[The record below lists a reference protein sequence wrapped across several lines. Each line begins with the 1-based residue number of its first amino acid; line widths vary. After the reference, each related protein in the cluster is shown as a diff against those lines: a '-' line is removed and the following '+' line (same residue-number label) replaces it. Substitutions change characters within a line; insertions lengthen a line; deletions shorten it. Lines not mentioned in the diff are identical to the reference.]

1 MVLFYCNFFMY
12 FFYLFSSFYV
22 SYVLSISSS
31 SSFDRQCKLEGGKRF
46 LSMSTCRTL
55 TLGGH
60 SECSKGNPKIH
71 RKKKR
76 KKIGQSK
83 LGKKKNLASI
93 SSARVLSWLFG
104 CLMNTLRI
112 KSFAKCAINS
122 LLSCNGRHDANKMCK
137 LRGLSDCDKYQNRRR

>member
-1 MVLFYCNFFMY
+1 MH

-71 RKKKR
+71 RKKK
-76 KKIGQSK
+76 KKENWAKQAREKEK
-83 LGKKKNLASI
+83 LSFDFFGPGSLVTI
-93 SSARVLSWLFG
+93 RLFDEYF
-104 CLMNTLRI
+104 T
-112 KSFAKCAINS
+112 
-122 LLSCNGRHDANKMCK
+122 
-137 LRGLSDCDKYQNRRR
+137 Y